1 MRITCM
7 RGTSRCCVFFLAAHT
22 RVQVPRDLGVRRREA
37 ELPTASGR
45 AQRAAAE
52 EQRQR
57 GHGKRRRAPTRY
69 VSLRPSVRPS
79 FSQSVVPGVLRSG
92 YCNCARGR
100 LVPRHTH
107 TLHYYG
113 CGLARHTQPL
123 ADVSLMSTTRQ
134 AQVKNH
140 SKFFVVLPYD
150 TVDFHRHSEN
160 QAWLC
165 VLCPGCENQ
174 ASQGPAP
181 MRCTFT
187 ESLYR

>member
-1 MRITCM
+1 MC
-7 RGTSRCCVFFLAAHT
+7 FFWLHI

-37 ELPTASGR
+37 ELPAASGW

-57 GHGKRRRAPTRY
+57 GHGQRRRAPTRY
-69 VSLRPSVRPS
+69 VSLRPSVS
-79 FSQSVVPGVLRSG
+79 QSVSQSVVPSVVLRYG
-92 YCNCARGR
+92 YCNCAKGAFGSHAQPHYTTPTVVAS
-100 LVPRHTH
+100 LATH
-107 TLHYYG
+107 T
-113 CGLARHTQPL
+113 
-123 ADVSLMSTTRQ
+123 VSGRRFLMSTTRQ
-134 AQVKNH
+134 AQVHH